1 MIVAASSARRPW
13 YALILS
19 IAGVLIVVAS
29 SAVARSGKV
38 GPVERAV
45 FEAINGLPD
54 FLHWPMWIFQLMGLI
69 GLPAL
74 LALVALLLRRYRLTL
89 ALLVLIPLKLF
100 VIEAAIKASVHRA
113 RPGRTE
119 DHPILRGVPEA
130 GASFPS
136 GHAIVAFAIAVLL
149 TPYLSR
155 RWVPVIWLLAI
166 LNSVARVY
174 LGAHNPLDVVGG
186 AGAGLFLGGL
196 LTFVIGV
203 PHRSP
208 MAEREREPSA

>member
-13 YALILS
+13 YALALAL
-19 IAGVLIVVAS
+19 AGALIVVTSA
-29 SAVARSGKV
+29 AVARSGTV
-38 GPVERAV
+38 GPAERAV
-45 FEAINGLPD
+45 FEAVNGLPD
-54 FLHWPMWIFQLMGLI
+54 FLRWPMWILQLMGLI

-74 LALVALLLRRYRLTL
+74 LALVALAFRRYRLTL
-89 ALLVLIPLKLF
+89 ALLLAIPLKLF
-100 VIEAAIKASVHRA
+100 AAEAMIKAIVHRN

-136 GHAIVAFAIAVLL
+136 GHAIVAFAIAALL

-155 RWVPVIWLLAI
+155 RWIPVVWLLAI
-166 LNSVARVY
+166 GNSVARVY
-174 LGAHNPLDVVGG
+174 LGAHNPLDVVCG
-186 AGAGLFLGGL
+186 AGAGLVLGGV

-203 PHRSP
+203 PHRARI
-208 MAEREREPSA
+208 AEPEREPSA